1 MDGIVII
8 SILLLG
14 GLLMRKVKGTNG
26 MSDPV
31 TSIENIRRGVKNGW
45 YSAQLTRTADGKPAV
60 LLSGK
65 KTDGFYTQDIYPIT
79 EADWQT
85 LRAEGYAVV

>member
-8 SILLLG
+8 SILLIG
-14 GLLMRKVKGTNG
+14 GLIMRKVKGTNG
-26 MSDPV
+26 MGDPV

-45 YSAQLTRTADGKPAV
+45 YSAQLTRTPDGKPAV

-85 LRAEGYAVV
+85 LRAEGYTVV